1 VHIYTIKKEQNK
13 MGNKVSQLAGSAS
26 NLANSAAQ
34 LNKIQGTTA
43 IVEAAAQLIGMA
55 VTASATIKDQKL
67 RREFEQQ
74 MAISS
79 AEEQKKV
86 SEQILSTQ
94 DQNEKRKI
102 IAQAMV
108 DLAKYRIDQLS
119 KTNYVPYIIGGIVV
133 IVAGYFMFKKSKQ

>member
-1 VHIYTIKKEQNK
+1 